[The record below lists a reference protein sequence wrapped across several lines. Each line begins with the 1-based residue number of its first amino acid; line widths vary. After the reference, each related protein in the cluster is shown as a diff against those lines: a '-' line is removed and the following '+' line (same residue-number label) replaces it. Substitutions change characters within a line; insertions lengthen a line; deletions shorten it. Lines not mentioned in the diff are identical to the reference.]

1 MHCLSFGTNRILDS
15 VELYE
20 QQRPFTLQQLTL
32 LAALVNQL
40 LFRAVL
46 GQYVSVIPV
55 PCAADGAGAA
65 AASGPAA
72 AADCSPRCAP
82 VDYFSQLSDA
92 LRALHVLLIVLY
104 ERDSRRRF
112 TPGLERGGGRGSS
125 SSAVGYSAVWLAREL
140 KTNAF
145 LHEVERRRPEAL
157 FLLRNI
163 PHILPHRE
171 VPHTLV
177 TFSIV
182 SLPFFCLQSF
192 WLRVR
197 VNDFIIRVD
206 RFGTT
211 ICSLYVFLLKY

>member
-1 MHCLSFGTNRILDS
+1 M
-15 VELYE
+15 ELYE

-32 LAALVNQL
+32 LAAFVNQL

-65 AASGPAA
+65 AAAASGPAAA

-82 VDYFSQLSDA
+82 VDYFSQLNDA

-112 TPGLERGGGRGSS
+112 TPGLERRGGRGSS

-140 KTNAF
+140 KANAF

-171 VPHTLV
+171 VRHTRKYEYSLV
-177 TFSIV
+177 TFCI
-182 SLPFFCLQSF
+182 LRFPFFWLESFCL
-192 WLRVR
+192 LAR
-197 VNDFIIRVD
+197 
-206 RFGTT
+206 
-211 ICSLYVFLLKY
+211 CK